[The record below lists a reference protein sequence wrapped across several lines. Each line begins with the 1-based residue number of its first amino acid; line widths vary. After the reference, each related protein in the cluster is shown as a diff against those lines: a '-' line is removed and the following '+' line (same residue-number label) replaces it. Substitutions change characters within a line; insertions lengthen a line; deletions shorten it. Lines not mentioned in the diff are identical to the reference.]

1 VILKTQNID
10 FDGSH
15 IHSHRNR
22 SIQLPGRALLFAGCL
37 FAAAAPAAASGVPSC
52 DVHGTVRD
60 TAGLPLPGALI
71 AVRPG
76 ALTLATND
84 KGEYCVSGLSP
95 ARYAITATL
104 DGFSPATF
112 TVDVGGP
119 AAAGKVMN
127 VTLAIG
133 GFRDETV
140 VTATR
145 TAQGLDNVPIRT
157 ELVGRKAIEAS
168 GARSLADAVE
178 FTTGVRVESNC
189 QNCNFSQIRLL
200 GLDGPYTQ
208 ILFDGQPLLS
218 SLASVYGIEQIP
230 TRLVDRI
237 EVVKGGGSALYGA
250 GSVGGVVNVI
260 PREPSKPGG
269 TFESRVD
276 ASQGVP
282 SYQVNGALDW
292 AGAGRRTFV
301 TAFGQ
306 SDRIKPLDTTGDGFT
321 EIARRNLD
329 AFGVRASQYVL
340 SGRARWT
347 ADVSRFAEER
357 RGGNLLRLRPD
368 EADIAEAIDT
378 RRVAASTSWYHG
390 VSTRWDYRLVLS
402 VADTER
408 DSYYGAHQDPNAYG
422 DSANRLWLL
431 DAQVNQ
437 YVGRHVLTWG
447 SQATREALADDQP
460 AYDRRLDEQYR
471 NVGVYVQDDWRLA
484 SKLQLLLGSR
494 FDRSSTLGRVI
505 ASPRLALR
513 YSPQPDFDV
522 RVSAARGFRP
532 PQVFDED
539 LHVSSAGGEA
549 IVIRRSPD
557 LKEETSVNYM
567 GGLEWKPPIGR
578 GQGLLE
584 VNAFL
589 TALDDLFF
597 NIENPAPLTQQFE
610 FLKVNLGSA
619 RVYGAEINLGW
630 GTLGVADGW
639 LIQGGIVLQRARL
652 GAPEPDFGS
661 RDFFRTPRAYGN
673 LTMIYARRD
682 TRYFVGMKATGRMLV
697 PHRAG
702 YIAADRLESSP
713 RFVTVDASVAQTLR
727 SRSARARLVLTL
739 GGRNLTN
746 AYQQDFD
753 DGVARDSDYTYG
765 PRFPR
770 SVYASMR
777 VDF

>member
-1 VILKTQNID
+1 M
-10 FDGSH
+10 
-15 IHSHRNR
+15 
-22 SIQLPGRALLFAGCL
+22 ALVAVWLAV
-37 FAAAAPAAASGVPSC
+37 APAPAKADEARVCSVRGV
-52 DVHGTVRD
+52 VRD
-60 TAGLPLPGALI
+60 ADGLPLPGATV
-71 AVRPG
+71 AVKPG
-76 ALTLATND
+76 ALALAAD
-84 KGEYCVSGLSP
+84 AQGEYCLSGLAP
-95 ARYAITATL
+95 GRYDVTVTLEGFAPATL
-104 DGFSPATF
+104 S
-112 TVDVGGP
+112 VDVASG
-119 AAAGKVMN
+119 ATAHVLDFK
-127 VTLAIG
+127 LAIG

-145 TAQGLDNVPIRT
+145 TRQGLDNVPIRT
-157 ELVGRKAIEAS
+157 EVVGRKTIEAS

-260 PREPSKPGG
+260 PRDPTKPGG
-269 TFESRVD
+269 TFETKVD
-276 ASQGVP
+276 LSEGLP
-282 SYQVNGALDW
+282 SYQVNGAVDW
-292 AGAGRRTFV
+292 AAAGRRTFI

-306 SDRIKPLDTTGDGFT
+306 SDRIKPVDTTGDGFT
-321 EIARRNLD
+321 EIARRDLD
-329 AFGVRASQYVL
+329 AIGVRASQYML

-347 ADVSRFAEER
+347 ADVSRFAEDR

-378 RRVAASTSWYHG
+378 NRVAASTSWYHG
-390 VSTRWDYRLVLS
+390 ISSRWDYRLVFSL
-402 VADTER
+402 ADTTR
-408 DSYYGAHQDPNAYG
+408 DSYYGTGRDPNAYG

-431 DAQVNQ
+431 DAQVNH
-437 YVGRHVLTWG
+437 YLGRHVLTWG
-447 SQATREALADDQP
+447 SQATRERLEDRQL
-460 AYDRRLDEQYR
+460 AYDRRLDERYR
-471 NVGVYVQDDWRLA
+471 NLGVYVQDDWRLA
-484 SKLQLLLGSR
+484 SKVQLLLGSR
-494 FDRSSTLGRVI
+494 FDRSSTLDRIV
-505 ASPRLALR
+505 ASPRAALR
-513 YSPQPDFDV
+513 YSPQPELDI

-539 LHVSSAGGEA
+539 LHIASAGGEA
-549 IVIRRSPD
+549 ILIRRSTD
-557 LKEETSVNYM
+557 LKEETSINYM
-567 GGLEWKPPIGR
+567 GGAEWKPHIGP

-589 TALDDLFF
+589 TTLDDLFF

-610 FLKVNLGSA
+610 FLKVNLGQA
-619 RVYGAEINLGW
+619 RVYGTEINLGW

-639 LIQGGIVLQRARL
+639 LFQGGVVLQRARL
-652 GAPEPDFGS
+652 GTPEPDFGS

-682 TRYFVGMKATGRMLV
+682 TRYFVGMKVTGRMLV

-702 YIAADRLESSP
+702 YIAEDRLETSP
-713 RFVTVDASVAQTLR
+713 RFVTLDASVAHTFRRRGAR
-727 SRSARARLVLTL
+727 SRLVLTV

-753 DGVARDSDYTYG
+753 NGPNRDSDYIYG

-770 SVYASMR
+770 SVHASMR